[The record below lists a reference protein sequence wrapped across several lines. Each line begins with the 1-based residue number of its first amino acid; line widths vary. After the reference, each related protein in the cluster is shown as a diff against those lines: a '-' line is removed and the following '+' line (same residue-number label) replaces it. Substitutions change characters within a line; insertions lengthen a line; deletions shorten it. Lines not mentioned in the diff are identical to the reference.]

1 MGRLR
6 RGAASHRDVGQ
17 GVQPQHTQLHSRPR
31 GSSAC
36 LGEPNHCC
44 ASQRAEFAPANGNDL
59 GAKPRPTL
67 RAGKV
72 VRSST
77 EGHQPEPAERSAQT
91 DEYLARAQRGALVLR
106 TRRASSPTNPRA
118 TVQGA

>member
-1 MGRLR
+1 M
-6 RGAASHRDVGQ
+6 
-17 GVQPQHTQLHSRPR
+17 T
-31 GSSAC
+31 
-36 LGEPNHCC
+36 
-44 ASQRAEFAPANGNDL
+44 GNDL

-77 EGHQPEPAERSAQT
+77 VGHQPESAERPAQT

-118 TVQGA
+118 AVQAE